1 MEAAATCLEQ
11 DISDHFCTEESRCEK
26 CQCYAAAIQKLMGAC
41 ATGELTAT
49 GVPADLGD
57 RAVIPAHDFFNAQLE
72 LEGDGILRRWLNG
85 KPDRVIWRGIGRASG
100 RDRVCR

>member
-11 DISDHFCTEESRCEK
+11 DISDHFCTEESRGEK

-72 LEGDGILRRWLNG
+72 LAGDGILRRWL
-85 KPDRVIWRGIGRASG
+85 KIGRAAC
-100 RDRVCR
+100 RERVWEIV